1 MTALTAAVHD
11 PEDYSARH
19 LSVLEGLEAVRKRPG
34 MYIGSTDSRGLT
46 HCMWEVIDNSVD
58 EALGG
63 FCERID
69 VTLHTDGSV
78 SVSDDG
84 RGIPVDIEPKSG
96 LSGVELVM
104 TKLHAG
110 GKFGS
115 GSYTASGG
123 LHGVGASVVN
133 ALSARLDVEVDRQGR
148 THAISFRRGIPG
160 RFAGAGPDAE
170 FTPVSGLEQV
180 RKVATTITGTRIR
193 FWPDMQIFL
202 KDAEIAR
209 QSLLDRARQTAFLV
223 PGLTIAVRD
232 ERVEGEPAHTEEFR
246 FDGGISEFCTFLSPD
261 EPVSDVLRIQGS
273 GTFTETVPVLD
284 EAGHMVPSDVERRLD
299 VDVALRW
306 GTGYDSTVRSFV
318 NVIATPKGGT
328 HINGFERSLVRVINE
343 QLRATKL
350 LKNSDDPVTKDDTQ
364 EGLTAVVTVRLP
376 EPQFE
381 GQTKEILGTSA
392 ASRIVSQVVGRELKE
407 FLTSTR
413 KAEKAK
419 ARTVL
424 EKVVGAAK
432 ARLAARQQR
441 ETQRRKNALENS
453 ALPAKLVDCRS
464 EGLEHSELFIVEGD
478 SALGTAKLARDSEFQ
493 ALLPIRGK
501 ILNVQKSSVADM
513 LKNTECAAILQVVG
527 AGSGRTFDIEAARY
541 GRIILMA
548 DADVDGAHIRC
559 LLLTLIYRYMRPMLE
574 AGRVFAAVPPLHRI
588 ELTNVRRK
596 RGARPEDRYVY
607 TYSDAELTRTLL
619 DLEKRKITWKEPVQR
634 YKGLGEMD
642 ADQLAETTMDPRRRT
657 LRRIRV
663 EQAEEASAVFNLLM
677 GNEVAPR
684 RKFIQAGAQELDAAR
699 IDT

>member
-46 HCMWEVIDNSVD
+46 HCMWEIIDNSVD

-63 FCERID
+63 HCGRID
-69 VTLHTDGSV
+69 VTLHSDGSV

-115 GSYTASGG
+115 GSYNASGG

-133 ALSARLDVEVDRQGR
+133 ALSARVDVEIDRQGH
-148 THAISFRRGIPG
+148 THAISFRRGIAG
-160 RFAGAGPDAE
+160 RFAGDGPDAE
-170 FTPVSGLEQV
+170 FTALSGLEQV
-180 RKVATTITGTRIR
+180 RKVAKKITGTRIR
-193 FWPDMQIFL
+193 FWPDLQIFL
-202 KDAEIAR
+202 KDAEITR
-209 QSLLDRARQTAFLV
+209 ENLLDRARQTAFLI

-232 ERVEGEPAHTEEFR
+232 ERAEGEPAYSEEFR
-246 FDGGISEFCTFLSPD
+246 FDGGIGEFCTFLAPD
-261 EPVSDVLRIQGS
+261 DPVSDVLRIQGS
-273 GTFTETVPVLD
+273 GNFTETVPVLD
-284 EAGHMVPSDVERRLD
+284 ESGHMVPADVQRRLD

-306 GTGYDSTVRSFV
+306 GTGYDTTVRSFV

-328 HINGFERSLVRVINE
+328 HINGFERALVRVIND

-364 EGLTAVVTVRLP
+364 EGLTAVITVRLP

-392 ASRIVSQVVGRELKE
+392 ASRIVSQVVGQGVRE
-407 FLTSTR
+407 FLTSTK

-419 ARTVL
+419 ARTVM

-441 ETQRRKNALENS
+441 ETQRRKNALESS

-513 LKNTECAAILQVVG
+513 LKNAECAAILQVVG
-527 AGSGRTFDIEAARY
+527 AGSGRTFDIDAARY

-574 AGRVFAAVPPLHRI
+574 SGRVYAAVPPLHRI

-596 RGARPEDRYVY
+596 RGAKPEDRYIY
-607 TYSDAELTRTLL
+607 TYSDAELQRTLL
-619 DLEKRKITWKEPVQR
+619 DLEKRKISWKEPVQR

-642 ADQLAETTMDPRRRT
+642 ADQLAETTMDPSHRT

-663 EQAEEASAVFNLLM
+663 EQAEEAAAVFNLLM

-684 RKFIQAGAQELDAAR
+684 RRFIQEGAQELDLER
-699 IDT
+699 IDA

>member
-46 HCMWEVIDNSVD
+46 HCMWEIIDNSVD
-58 EALGG
+58 EALGD
-63 FCERID
+63 FCGRID

-84 RGIPVDIEPKSG
+84 RGIPVDVEPKSG

-133 ALSARLDVEVDRQGR
+133 ALSARVDVEVDRQGR
-148 THAISFRRGIPG
+148 THALSFRRGIAG

-170 FTPVSGLEQV
+170 FTPVSGLEEI
-180 RKVATTITGTRIR
+180 RKIAKKITGTRIR

-209 QSLLDRARQTAFLV
+209 ENLLDRARQTAFLV

-232 ERVEGEPAHTEEFR
+232 ERAEGEEPYTEEFR

-261 EPVSDVLRIQGS
+261 DAVSDVLRIQGS
-273 GTFTETVPVLD
+273 GHFNETVPVLD
-284 EAGHMVPSDVERRLD
+284 ESGHMVPADVQRKLD

-306 GTGYDSTVRSFV
+306 GTGYDTTVRSFV

-328 HINGFERSLVRVINE
+328 HLNGFERALVRVVND

-350 LKNSDDPVTKDDTQ
+350 LKNNDDPVTKDDTQ

-392 ASRIVSQVVGRELKE
+392 ASRIVSQVVGQGVRD
-407 FLTSTR
+407 FLTST
-413 KAEKAK
+413 KKIEKAK
-419 ARTVL
+419 ARTVM

-441 ETQRRKNALENS
+441 ETQRRKNALESS

-513 LKNTECAAILQVVG
+513 LKNAECAAILQVVG
-527 AGSGRTFDIEAARY
+527 AGSGRTFDIDAARY

-596 RGARPEDRYVY
+596 RGAKPEDRYIY
-607 TYSDAELTRTLL
+607 TYSDAELQRTLL
-619 DLEKRKITWKEPVQR
+619 DLEKRKISWKDPVQR

-642 ADQLAETTMDPRRRT
+642 ADQLAETTMDPRHRT

-663 EQAEEASAVFNLLM
+663 EQAEEAANVFNLLM

-684 RKFIQAGAQELDAAR
+684 RKFIQEGAQELDLER
-699 IDT
+699 IDA